1 MVARGEKTVLD
12 DLKKIAEVDKQDML
26 GFIAKQPKQLE
37 HDFGIAKMELEES
50 PTYNVVFCGMG
61 GSSLVAELATTW
73 PEMGEPFVISK
84 GYDVPSWVD
93 QDTLVVVSSYSG
105 NTEETLSAYQQA
117 KDSGAKIAVIAH
129 GGKLAEI
136 ARSDEQVF
144 AEIPKCVQPRA
155 SVFYMYRALVEILVA
170 HGLVEPGEI
179 TKLAGLST
187 KLANAAAAWASDMP
201 ESKNQAKQL
210 AKHMVGK
217 TPIFY
222 GGPFTAPAAY
232 KWKIGCNENAKNT
245 AWCNEYPEFN
255 HNEFIGW
262 SSHPVDKPFAV
273 IDLISSFEHERVLER
288 FKLSDKLLSGKR
300 PKAVEVEAVGESV
313 LEQLLY
319 LVLLGDMATT
329 YLGVLN
335 NVDPSPVE
343 LVEKFKKELS

>member
-1 MVARGEKTVLD
+1 MVLD
-12 DLKKIAEVDKQDML
+12 DLKKIAQVDKQDML
-26 GFIAKQPKQLE
+26 GFIAKQPQQLE
-37 HDFGIAKMELEES
+37 HDFGISQMEIETG
-50 PTYNVVFCGMG
+50 PIGNVVFCGMG
-61 GSSLVAELATTW
+61 GSALVAELATVW
-73 PEMGEPFVISK
+73 PEIGEPFVIYK

-93 QDTLVVVSSYSG
+93 QDTLVIASSYSG
-105 NTEETLSAYQQA
+105 NTEETLSAYEQA
-117 KDSGAKIAVIAH
+117 KEAGAKIAVIAH
-129 GGKLAEI
+129 GGKLAEL
-136 ARSDEQVF
+136 AQKDAQLL

-170 HGLVEPGEI
+170 YGLVEVSVLEQLSGVGD
-179 TKLAGLST
+179 KL
-187 KLANAAAAWASDMP
+187 KDYVEAWTPDVP
-201 ESKNQAKQL
+201 ESSNKAKQL

-222 GGPFTAPAAY
+222 GGPLTAPAAY

-245 AWCNEYPEFN
+245 AWCNVYPEFN

-262 SSHPVDKPFAV
+262 SSHPVEKPFAV
-273 IDLISSFEHERVLER
+273 IDLVSLFEHERVLER

-300 PKAVEVEAVGESV
+300 PKAVEVEAVGESP

-329 YLGVLN
+329 YLGLLN
-335 NVDPSPVE
+335 NVDPSPVD